1 MEALMTVFQ
10 SLLMI
15 AAVNSAAVLRLLNA
29 GTAVTVIYCIAAA
42 LWYIKFST
50 APTLKKQPA
59 KRIKALRN
67 SVRLLE
73 VFLVSATASIA
84 FLVWLI
90 CFSDM
95 SVSEI
100 ILNTV
105 IAAAAEFILF
115 WNGTIRLYLTSV
127 QLGIKWRVIGAV
139 CGMIPVL
146 NIAVLVKT
154 IRIASAECRF
164 EREKLELDS
173 IRAESALCRTKYP
186 LLLVHGVFFR
196 DFRFFNYWGRI
207 PAALKRNGAE
217 IYYGNQQSAASVENS
232 ARELAGRIESIVK
245 ETGCGKVNIIA
256 HSKGG
261 LDARYALSH
270 LGADKYT
277 ASLTTVNTP
286 HRGCQFADYIL
297 GKVSASFCQSVA
309 DKYNSAMKLAGDE
322 NPDFIAAVTD
332 LTASRCSEFNEK
344 CPDADGVYYQSIGSK
359 SENARGGKFPLN
371 LSYHLVKYFD
381 GDNDGLVS
389 VDSMKWGESF
399 TMLAP
404 KGKRGVTHG
413 DVIDLNRENIK
424 GFDVRE
430 FYVGVVKDL
439 KDKGL

>member
-1 MEALMTVFQ
+1 MEILMTVFQ
-10 SLLMI
+10 SLLMT
-15 AAVNSAAVLRLLNA
+15 AAVNSAAALKLLNA
-29 GTAVTVIYCIAAA
+29 GTALTVIYCIAAA
-42 LWYIKFST
+42 VWYIKFSI
-50 APTLKKQPA
+50 APTFKKQPA
-59 KRIKALRN
+59 KRIKTLKN
-67 SVRLLE
+67 GVRLLK
-73 VFLVSATASIA
+73 VFLVSVTADTA
-84 FLVWLI
+84 FLIYLI
-90 CFSDM
+90 CFSELRASD
-95 SVSEI
+95 I

-115 WNGTIRLYLTSV
+115 WNGTARIYLTSV

-146 NIAVLVKT
+146 NIAVLIKT
-154 IRIASAECRF
+154 IGIASAECRF

-173 IRAESALCRTKYP
+173 IRAESAVCSTKYP

-196 DFRFFNYWGRI
+196 DFRFFSYWGRI

-217 IYYGNQQSAASVENS
+217 IYYGDQQSAASVENS
-232 ARELAGRIESIVK
+232 AKELAQRIEGIVK

-261 LDARYALSH
+261 LDARYALSC

-297 GKVSASFCQSVA
+297 GKVSNQVCQSVA
-309 DKYNSAMKLAGDE
+309 DKYNSALKLAGDE

-332 LTASRCSEFNEK
+332 LTAFRCSELNEK
-344 CPDADGVYYQSIGSK
+344 CPDAEGVYYQSIGSK

-371 LSYHLVKYFD
+371 LSYHFVKYFD
-381 GDNDGLVS
+381 GENDGLVS

-399 TMLAP
+399 TMLSP
-404 KGKRGVTHG
+404 KGKRGITHG

-430 FYVGVVKDL
+430 FYIDL
-439 KDKGL
+439 AAELKRKGF